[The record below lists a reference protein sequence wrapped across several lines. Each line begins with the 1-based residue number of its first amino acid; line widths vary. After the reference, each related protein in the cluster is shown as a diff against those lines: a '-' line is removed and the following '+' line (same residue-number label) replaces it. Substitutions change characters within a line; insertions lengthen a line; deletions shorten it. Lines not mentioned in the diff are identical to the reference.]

1 MNRNTPAFGEID
13 TINTPRSTWN
23 RSWGHKTTFN
33 AGKLIPILFDEDI
46 IPGTTIKHKTKMVI
60 RLTTPKYPTMD
71 NLVFDWYAFRAPK
84 FWYWEHFK
92 EQFGENNLTPWTQTV
107 EYTTPQINVTT
118 AYGPNDVAS
127 YMGIPQNITG
137 FQYDRLGLNFYCDIW
152 NNWFR
157 SQALQAPIIIDKGD
171 NTLTSDGTIN
181 TGYGLLP
188 VCRKFDL
195 FSACLP
201 EPQKSPTGAVSMPL
215 GTQAPIYGDGKSLSL
230 QATNDI
236 FQIVGGTNSTSNGTL
251 NVSASNISQSN
262 VGVSLAHGSLSGS
275 TALGVI
281 TKDKALTRNESSGIY
296 ADLTQATASSINA
309 LRLAVATQ
317 RIFEADA
324 RFGSIYRQSLL
335 QYGVFAGSMETL
347 VPEYIGGSSE
357 AINIISSI
365 QTSAT
370 STTPLGET
378 GAYSVTASVNVDF
391 TKSFTTHD
399 MLMIVGCVRVDQH
412 TYQQGLPRQFTRLR
426 RLEHFNPKLSF
437 IGNQPVYNYQI
448 YCTGTTTDNQ
458 VFGYQEAWEEYM
470 YKISRVSGM
479 MNSAYSAPIDSW
491 HFGDNYA
498 NLPILGATW
507 IEEPITNIDRCLTV
521 SSAVT
526 NQFWADFW
534 FEQTVSAPIPRNR
547 VPGLIDHY

>member
-13 TINTPRSTWN
+13 TIKTPRSKWD
-23 RSWGHKTTFN
+23 RAWGHKTTFN

-92 EQFGENNLTPWTQTV
+92 EQFGENNLTPWKQQI

-118 AYGPNDVAS
+118 PYGPNDVAN
-127 YMGIPQNITG
+127 YMGVPQNVTG
-137 FQYDRLGLNFYCDIW
+137 IKYDRLGLNFYCDIW

-215 GTQAPIYGDGKSLSL
+215 GTQAPIYGSGNGLSL
-230 QATNDI
+230 T
-236 FQIVGGTNSTSNGTL
+236 NGTVKGTL
-251 NVSASNISQSN
+251 GATTGTTPQHFSISAQPAGTAVGASNSSQ
-262 VGVSLAHGSLSGS
+262 VTPGS
-275 TALGVI
+275 TILGI
-281 TKDKALTRNESSGIY
+281 QTKTQLNGADSGLY
-296 ADLTQATASSINA
+296 ADLTQATAASINA

-378 GAYSVTASVNVDF
+378 GAYSVTATINIDF

-426 RLEHFNPKLSF
+426 RLDHFNPKLSF

-448 YCTGTTTDNQ
+448 YCTGTSTDDQ
-458 VFGYQEAWEEYM
+458 IFGYQEAWEEYI

-479 MNSAYSAPIDSW
+479 MNSACSAPIDSW
-491 HFGDNYA
+491 HFGDNYG
-498 NLPILGATW
+498 NLPILGASW

-534 FEQTVSAPIPRNR
+534 FEQTVSAPIPRHR
-547 VPGLIDHY
+547 IPGFMDHY

>member
-1 MNRNTPAFGEID
+1 MSRNTPAFGEID
-13 TINTPRSTWN
+13 TIETPRTTWHRN
-23 RSWGHKTTFN
+23 WGHKTTFN
-33 AGKLIPILFDEDI
+33 AGVLFPILFDEDI

-84 FWYWEHFK
+84 FWYWQHFK
-92 EQFGENNLTPWTQTV
+92 EQFGENNLTPWTQTT

-118 AYGPNDVAS
+118 AYGPNDLAT
-127 YMGIPQNITG
+127 YMGIPQGTTG
-137 FQYDRLGLNFYCDIW
+137 IKYDRLGINFYCDIW

-188 VCRKFDL
+188 VCRKFDY

-201 EPQKSPTGAVSMPL
+201 QPEKGISGAVTMPL
-215 GTQAPIYGDGKSLSL
+215 GTQAPVYGNSRGIMVSDGTQNMYLYN
-230 QATNDI
+230 AVTNGIHASID
-236 FQIVGGTNSTSNGTL
+236 STILHRGDA
-251 NVSASNISQSN
+251 VS
-262 VGVSLAHGSLSGS
+262 S
-275 TALGVI
+275 TAPSNYNKVLAFANNTPGNN
-281 TKDKALTRNESSGIY
+281 ALY
-296 ADLTQATASSINA
+296 ADLSQATAATVNA
-309 LRLAVATQ
+309 LRLSIATQ

-347 VPEYIGGSSE
+347 VPEYLGGSSE
-357 AINIISSI
+357 PINIISAI
-365 QTSAT
+365 QNSAT

-378 GAYSVTASVNVDF
+378 GAYSVTASANIDF

-399 MLMIVGCVRVDQH
+399 MLMIVGCVRVEQH
-412 TYQQGLPRQFTRLR
+412 TYQQGLARQFTRLR
-426 RLEHFNPKLSF
+426 RLDHYNPKLAH
-437 IGNQPVYNYQI
+437 IGNQPVYNYEI
-448 YCTGTTTDNQ
+448 YATGTSTDDQ
-458 VFGYQEAWEEYM
+458 VFGYKEAWEEYM
-470 YKISRVSGM
+470 YKPSRVSGM
-479 MNSAYSAPIDSW
+479 MNSNYSAPIDSW

-498 NLPILGATW
+498 NLPVLGSTW

-521 SSAVT
+521 GSTAT
-526 NQFWADFW
+526 NQFWGDFW
-534 FEQTVSAPIPRNR
+534 FEQTISAPIPRNR
-547 VPGLIDHY
+547 VPGLMDHF